1 MYLVFSPITDILY
14 ENTWLRRAA
23 LAAVTFILLLLSL
36 FLITYLSVP
45 DVTYLKAENPKKT
58 SLMEQRLEEAA
69 GDGRKLRIRQ
79 EWVAFMDIP
88 DLLKKTIRISEDAG
102 FYFHEG
108 IDLDELKESIK
119 KNWEEGRFARGGST
133 ITQQLAK
140 NLFLGTEKSIW
151 RKLREYFIARE
162 LEDKL
167 SKNRIF
173 YLYLNVI
180 ELGPGIFGVGAAAEI
195 YFHKPVSSLDTEEM
209 IRLTAL
215 IPKPLKENPNTN
227 SRWLNWRC
235 RWITDTLKRYN
246 YIDEPEYMYL
256 QSVFSPQSL

>member
-1 MYLVFSPITDILY
+1 MIEEGQQSKRK
-14 ENTWLRRAA
+14 NWLRWTA
-23 LAAVTFILLLLSL
+23 LVAGTLLLFLLLLL
-36 FLITYLSVP
+36 LVAYLSAP
-45 DVTYLKAENPKKT
+45 DVTYLKTENPKRT

-69 GDGRKLRIRQ
+69 HSGTKLSIRLR
-79 EWVAFMDIP
+79 WVDFKDIP
-88 DLLKKTIRISEDAG
+88 DLLKKTVRISEDAG

-119 KNWEEGRFARGGST
+119 KNWEKGRFSRGGST

-162 LEDKL
+162 LEDNL

-173 YLYLNVI
+173 HLYLNVI

-195 YFHKPVSSLDTEEM
+195 YFYKPVTYLDAEEM
-209 IRLTAL
+209 IRLTAV
-215 IPKPLKENPNTN
+215 IPKPLSENPAHN

-235 RWITDTLKRYN
+235 RWITDTLHRYN
-246 YIDEPEYMYL
+246 YIDEAEYSYL
-256 QSVFSPQSL
+256 KSVFTPASF